1 MLPCKFLDRFAWFPA
16 ARDEQLTIGR
26 LFMPRVSCRCGEKL
40 QVPADGPERIE
51 CPKCGAKIRLRR
63 PTPEEIE
70 AAGDGFVRFHC
81 PCGRRLKVPI
91 KGRPA
96 AGKCPDCGRVVPVPE
111 NAWHPST
118 PGRKSVPGDPEARTE
133 EMDANDLA
141 ALEEWAAPHLANS
154 RRTDKPGEKT
164 TSLLTT
170 LPGPD
175 PVADTALISKA
186 GPPNS
191 AVKFEAGMRIC
202 PRCKKPIHLGASTCR
217 ACGTPVPR
225 Q

>member
-1 MLPCKFLDRFAWFPA
+1 M
-16 ARDEQLTIGR
+16 ARVT
-26 LFMPRVSCRCGEKL
+26 CRCGEKL
-40 QVPADGPERIE
+40 KVPADAPERIE

-81 PCGRRLKVPI
+81 PCGRRLKVPT

-111 NAWHPST
+111 DAWASSRR
-118 PGRKSVPGDPEARTE
+118 GLKSVPGDPEARTE
-133 EMDANDLA
+133 ELDADDMA
-141 ALEEWAAPHLANS
+141 RLEQWAAPHLAHADP
-154 RRTDKPGEKT
+154 TAKPGEKT
-164 TSLLTT
+164 TSLVPV
-170 LPGPD
+170 LPGAV
-175 PVADTALISKA
+175 PVSDTAYINPA
-186 GPPNS
+186 TPPNS